1 MPLTPFIQ
9 SCAAKLSHDCEFP
22 SDQYLLGQVHFQHM
36 LGQVD
41 DLVARGFDHTN
52 PPLADIEG
60 IVCTLRSQMD
70 GYKTQF
76 PAHFH
81 HDIFLGADSGIFDVH
96 LYQTVFFDVYPSAS
110 AVESVEPLVALQRI
124 HALCQGLAAAQRCI
138 NFYFNLPLGIEKRWS
153 YLQWITNGF
162 GIMASCK
169 LALAA
174 MEPSMRDHDQV
185 RALRESLDMRLQLQN
200 ILMRLETIDK
210 DCKGGV
216 LGGPETFHYHTWTRQ
231 IYDWFQNKYYLAQL
245 DNVNQSRGPSS
256 APSVTPSWVPG
267 SGVYQVPLTD
277 YGFPW
282 MDPPDMAIET
292 LFPTAG
298 HSV

>member
-1 MPLTPFIQ
+1 
-9 SCAAKLSHDCEFP
+9 
-22 SDQYLLGQVHFQHM
+22 
-36 LGQVD
+36 
-41 DLVARGFDHTN
+41 
-52 PPLADIEG
+52 
-60 IVCTLRSQMD
+60 MD

-110 AVESVEPLVALQRI
+110 AVESVEPLVALQRT

-174 MEPSMRDHDQV
+174 MEPSMREHDQV

-277 YGFPW
+277 DGFPW

-292 LFPTAG
+292 LFPSAG